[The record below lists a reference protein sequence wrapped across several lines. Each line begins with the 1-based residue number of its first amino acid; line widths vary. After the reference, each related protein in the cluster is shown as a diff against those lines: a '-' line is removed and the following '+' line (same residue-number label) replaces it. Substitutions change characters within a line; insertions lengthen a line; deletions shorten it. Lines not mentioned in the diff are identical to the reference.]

1 MAKMGSLI
9 VASFV
14 TIGCILQ
21 IVFYSS
27 AFYSSVVNGSD
38 ISWEIQTASSL
49 AGGSAQVLAVSS
61 ILIFYLGFIFALG
74 SRFVKGNLYLKIGGS
89 IMILG
94 ILTIMISML
103 IGSYGW
109 NYMIGELL
117 LVLGAIF
124 YFVGCIQ
131 IRKYNNNVFITGF
144 LLFVVVICA
153 EFIFGFIFPLFGESF
168 ELWVLIFFVA
178 LMVQAII
185 FTLHSWVLGFSKESV
200 DYSDKVEDTL
210 SVENGPAFASYVL
223 DDMKKKKGKKLSESD
238 EITFTF

>member
-9 VASFV
+9 GASFV

-27 AFYSSVVNGSD
+27 AFYLSVVNRSE
-38 ISWEIQTASSL
+38 IWWEIEKASSL
-49 AGGSAQVLAVSS
+49 AGGSAQGLAVSS
-61 ILIFYLGFIFALG
+61 ILIFYLGVIFVLG
-74 SRFVKGNLYLKIGGS
+74 SGFVKGNLFLKIGGS

-94 ILTIMISML
+94 ILINMISML

-109 NYMIGELL
+109 NYLIGELL

-131 IRKYNNNVFITGF
+131 IRKYYNNVYIIGF
-144 LLFVVVICA
+144 LLFIAVFCT
-153 EFIFGFIFPLFGESF
+153 EFIFGFIFLLFAKNLEF
-168 ELWVLIFFVA
+168 WARIFVVA
-178 LMVQAII
+178 LMIQAVI
-185 FTLHSWVLGFSKESV
+185 FTLHSWVFGFLKKSV
-200 DYSDKVEDTL
+200 DYSDKVEDNL
-210 SVENGPAFASYVL
+210 SVEDGQAFPSYVL
-223 DDMKKKKGKKLSESD
+223 DDMKKKKSKKPSESD